1 VSDFQH
7 FAVAARSGNG
17 WFGSLGIVIAF
28 EDNAQGD
35 QMAKAYY
42 STVFSQPADDIWNVI
57 RANLSSTAIAGEGD
71 HAKRGGGGAGAQRDH
86 DDAG

>member
-1 VSDFQH
+1 
-7 FAVAARSGNG
+7 
-17 WFGSLGIVIAF
+17 
-28 EDNAQGD
+28 
-35 QMAKAYY
+35 MAKAYY